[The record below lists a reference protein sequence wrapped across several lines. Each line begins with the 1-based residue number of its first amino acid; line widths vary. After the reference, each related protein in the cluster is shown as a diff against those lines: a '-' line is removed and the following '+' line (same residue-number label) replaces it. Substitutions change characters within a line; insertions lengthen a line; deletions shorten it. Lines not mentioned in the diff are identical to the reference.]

1 MNSYFRKV
9 AFGIGPNEDVPLD
22 PLDWALKQ
30 VDQIP
35 NLSWKGKI
43 FSEKEL
49 RKHYRDWVY
58 NKNEEWKSVAE
69 LNLVKHRNGPTK
81 RVLLSFRDELT
92 RFDNL
97 APEVMNS
104 YAQDRTE
111 D

>member
-1 MNSYFRKV
+1 MIKGFFIGITVNILFFIIFILIYFNTNFFVMNNHYYKLKYQEDYQAYNNLFEDE
-9 AFGIGPNEDVPLD
+9 FGIIMDFYF
-22 PLDWALKQ
+22 K
-30 VDQIP
+30 
-35 NLSWKGKI
+35 
-43 FSEKEL
+43 
-49 RKHYRDWVY
+49 
-58 NKNEEWKSVAE
+58 